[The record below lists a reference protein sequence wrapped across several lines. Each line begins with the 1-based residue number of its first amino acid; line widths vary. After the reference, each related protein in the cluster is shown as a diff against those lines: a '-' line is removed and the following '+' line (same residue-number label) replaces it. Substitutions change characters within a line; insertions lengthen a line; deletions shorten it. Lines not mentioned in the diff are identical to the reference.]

1 MVYTDPEG
9 ALITVYMNILAMIVN
24 TGGGMAI
31 VYFWLYFMTQ
41 EKLTVGEKFSITVM
55 VLLLITFGF
64 IIATNV
70 TFIRI

>member
-1 MVYTDPEG
+1 
-9 ALITVYMNILAMIVN
+9 MIVN